1 MKHNI
6 VMNTKTLGKENAALF
21 TGLASQGKMVF
32 SIADAQKV
40 SGKNYQATLQALH
53 RLINAGWLVSSGSGV
68 YAIVSPEA
76 GSEAIPAANRLVI
89 GRELVGEAP
98 YYFSY
103 DTALSLHT
111 LITRPVPDVKISTP
125 RRLQSRKVLKVKYNF
140 IYSKPENIWGTELTW
155 VSEGERISISDPE
168 RTILDSLAR
177 PDLSGGIVEAATALQ
192 IGAERFDFDKLISYA
207 KRFDN
212 QAVIKRLG
220 FLLELLGLTT
230 QSNIDHLQAQ
240 ISPSYALLD
249 PYLPDDGNYYS
260 RWKLRINIE
269 PNILEKAA
277 ST

>member
-1 MKHNI
+1 
-6 VMNTKTLGKENAALF
+6 MNTKTLGKESAALF

-32 SIADAQKV
+32 SIADAQEV

-89 GRELVGEAP
+89 GRELVGDAP

-103 DTALSLHT
+103 DTVLSLHN

-140 IYSKPENIWGTELTW
+140 IYSKPENIWGTESTW
-155 VSEGERISISDPE
+155 VSEGERISVSDLE
-168 RTILDSLAR
+168 RTIIDSLAR
-177 PDLSGGIVEAATALQ
+177 PDLSGGVVEVATALQ
-192 IGAERFDFDKLISYA
+192 IGAERFDFEKLITYA

-220 FLLELLGLTT
+220 FLLELLELTT
-230 QSNIDHLQAQ
+230 ESNIDHLQKQ

-249 PYLPDDGNYYS
+249 PYLPEEGNYYS

-269 PNILEKAA
+269 PDILEKAA